1 MLFSD
6 KYNNTLLLFARTFMV
21 KNESLKRWGIKNKFD
36 SIYIGI

>member
-21 KNESLKRWGIKNKFD
+21 KTNLYIKNKFD
-36 SIYIGI
+36 ESVN

>member
-21 KNESLKRWGIKNKFD
+21 KNESLKGWGYKKISLIVFA
-36 SIYIGI
+36 

>member
-21 KNESLKRWGIKNKFD
+21 KNESLKG
-36 SIYIGI
+36 GV

>member
-21 KNESLKRWGIKNKFD
+21 KKRIFKGMGYKK
-36 SIYIGI
+36 